1 MKTPAAVVKVNGK
14 PVASIFNERLLSLS
28 ITDKE
33 GVGSDTVDVDLNDGN
48 PFAAIPKKGDQL
60 EVSLGYK
67 ETGLLPFGIYT
78 IDEPEVRCLPYGM
91 TISGAGTNT
100 RDQFKQSRSRHWDDK
115 TVAEILQQIASENDL
130 TPIISADVSEHRYPW
145 IGQQDESDMHFV
157 ERLARKHGALF
168 SVKDGKL
175 IFAKRGSGQS
185 ASGKA
190 LTNIILTPAQIVE
203 GTCRVTFSHRKKV
216 RKVKAK
222 TRNRAKAR
230 TDGVDADS
238 DAEGT
243 ADFTLKENFATEAE
257 AKSAAKAKAESLKS
271 ETIKTSVTVFGD
283 PTIRAGAPFTY
294 AGVRPEVDGIEFII
308 ESATHR
314 LSKAGYVT
322 EIEAKLKPVETKKA
336 QAKPKKGSA
345 ASTVK
350 TNNNSPKT
358 PQIPQPVP
366 QPPAGNILPGQVGI
380 GRA

>member
-1 MKTPAAVVKVNGK
+1 
-14 PVASIFNERLLSLS
+14 
-28 ITDKE
+28 
-33 GVGSDTVDVDLNDGN
+33 
-48 PFAAIPKKGDQL
+48 
-60 EVSLGYK
+60 
-67 ETGLLPFGIYT
+67 
-78 IDEPEVRCLPYGM
+78 
-91 TISGAGTNT
+91 
-100 RDQFKQSRSRHWDDK
+100 
-115 TVAEILQQIASENDL
+115 
-130 TPIISADVSEHRYPW
+130 
-145 IGQQDESDMHFV
+145 
-157 ERLARKHGALF
+157 LF

-185 ASGKA
+185 ASGKP
-190 LTNIILTPAQIVE
+190 LTNIILMPAHIVE

-222 TRNRAKAR
+222 TRNRAEAR

-257 AKSAAKAKAESLKS
+257 AKNAAKAKAESLKS

-294 AGVRPEVDGIEFII
+294 SGVRPEIDGIEFII

-314 LSKAGYVT
+314 LSKAGYLT

-336 QAKPKKGSA
+336 KAKPKKANA

-358 PQIPQPVP
+358 PEIPQPVP
-366 QPPAGNILPGQVGI
+366 QPPAGNVLPGQVGI